1 MSEETQTAQQ
11 KYREN
16 NREKINEY
24 EKIRRKQKYQN
35 DEEYREK
42 KRKENLERYHKYKK
56 EGKNLISISRNSRK
70 TTQDITRNITNNTIN
85 LIMQKT
91 KNEF

>member
-35 DEEYREK
+35 DDEYREK
-42 KRKENLERYHKYKK
+42 KRKENLKRYHKYKK
-56 EGKNLISISRNSRK
+56 KVKFLISISRNSRK
-70 TTQDITRNITNNTIN
+70 TTQDITRNIINNTIN
-85 LIMQKT
+85 LITKKT
-91 KNEF
+91 KNDS

>member
-1 MSEETQTAQQ
+1 MSEEPKTAQQ

-56 EGKNLISISRNSRK
+56 KVKFLISISRNSRK
-70 TTQDITRNITNNTIN
+70 TTLGIIRNIINNTIN
-85 LIMQKT
+85 LIMKKT
-91 KNEF
+91 KNES